1 MSRDP
6 KYSAGSGE
14 MSEKGL
20 LQFWV
25 LVREGHLLIDIPPL
39 AGPVQDPFV
48 RPIVTISVV
57 PGTD

>member
-1 MSRDP
+1 
-6 KYSAGSGE
+6 

-39 AGPVQDPFV
+39 AVPVQDPFV
-48 RPIVTISVV
+48 RPIVSISVV